1 MQPTWTKWRKFLR
14 GLLGR
19 DATAGALAGAIGGG
33 VSGGAGF
40 ASDIDGLLGLEL
52 SALGMALHVL
62 ISIGAG
68 SLFGSL
74 FRHQPGAYAALIS
87 NSLLYALLL
96 WALGPL
102 TLAPLLDGAS
112 PTWSAG
118 EAHAAFSSLIV
129 HLVFGGLTGF
139 GFYVAASLF
148 DLYLRP
154 LPSVSPPTRDKT
166 RVIVLGGGFG
176 GISTAQGLEQALWCD
191 TGLEIMLLSQS
202 NYLLFTP
209 MLAEVAASALEPQH
223 ISSPLRAALPHT
235 QFHRCEVEAIDTTE
249 QTVTVRDDPSSGT
262 TTVRYDHLVLALGS
276 IPNYFALPG
285 LEENAFTLKTLED
298 ATRLRNHVITQLER
312 ADVDS
317 DPEERRR
324 QLTFVVA
331 GGGFAGTEMIAE
343 LFDLVHSVLRY
354 YPNVRADELRFV
366 LVHSRDR
373 ILPEIGDRLADYAL
387 RKLKARGIE
396 FALNARV
403 AGATPDAVLLGDGS
417 EIPART
423 VVWTAGNQP
432 NPILGTLPC
441 ERNRAGAV
449 VAESTLQLKGFANVW
464 VVGDCGEIPD
474 PDREGRPYPPT
485 AQHAIREGKTAA
497 RNIAAALQDRPPKQ
511 FRFRAVGMLVPLGH
525 RTGVAE
531 IRGLRFSGF
540 LAWFMWRGIYLTLLP
555 GLEKK
560 IRVLF
565 DWVIDL
571 FFPRDIVLTGSAQV
585 PTVAHMIQPD
595 RRAGGDPPQTTP
607 VERRE
612 RDE

>member
-1 MQPTWTKWRKFLR
+1 MAAGSLA
-14 GLLGR
+14 GVV
-19 DATAGALAGAIGGG
+19 AGA
-33 VSGGAGF
+33 VSGGAGM

-52 SALGMALHVL
+52 SALGRVLHLL
-62 ISIGAG
+62 ISAAAGAA
-68 SLFGSL
+68 FGAL

-87 NSLLYALLL
+87 NGLLFALLL
-96 WALGPL
+96 WSLGPL
-102 TLAPLLDGAS
+102 TLAPLLDGDS
-112 PTWSAG
+112 PSWSAAD
-118 EAHAAFSSLIV
+118 AHVAFSSLIV
-129 HLVFGGLTGF
+129 HLLYGGLTGF
-139 GFYVAASLF
+139 GLYVAASL
-148 DLYLRP
+148 LQRYGQ
-154 LPSVSPPTRDKT
+154 PSSPAPAPTRAAT
-166 RVIVLGGGFG
+166 RIVILGGGFG
-176 GISTAQGLEQALWCD
+176 GISTAHGLEQSLWREAD
-191 TGLEIMLLSQS
+191 LEITLLSQS

-223 ISSPLRAALPHT
+223 ISSPVRAALSRT
-235 QFHRCEVEAIDTTE
+235 RFRRCDVEAIDTTE
-249 QTVTVRDDPSSGT
+249 QTVTARDDPSVET
-262 TTVRYDHLVLALGS
+262 RTMPYDHLVLALGS
-276 IPNYFALPG
+276 IPNYFGLPG
-285 LEENAFTLKTLED
+285 MKEHAFTLKTLED

-312 ADVDS
+312 ADVNP

-354 YPNVRADELRFV
+354 YPDLRREELRFV

-403 AGATPDAVLLGDGS
+403 GGATPDAVLLGDGS
-417 EIPART
+417 ELPART

-441 ERNRAGAV
+441 ERSRAGAV
-449 VAESTLQLKGFANVW
+449 VAESTLHLKGFTNIW

-474 PDREGRPYPPT
+474 PDQEARPYPPT
-485 AQHAIREGKTAA
+485 AQHAIREGKMAA
-497 RNIAAALQDRPPKQ
+497 RNIAAALRDMPPRE
-511 FRFRAVGMLVPLGH
+511 FRFRALGTLVPLGH

-540 LAWFMWRGIYLTLLP
+540 LAWFIWRGIYLTLLP

-560 IRVLF
+560 MRVLF
-565 DWVIDL
+565 DWGIDL
-571 FFPRDIVLTGSAQV
+571 FFPRDIVLTGNVQT
-585 PTVAHMIQPD
+585 PTVAQMIQPD
-595 RRAGGDPPQTTP
+595 FRAGGEPSQTPPAA
-607 VERRE
+607 ERE
-612 RDE
+612 RK